1 MRLRLFK
8 AARRI
13 ISDTGKMRA
22 YSRNSRKYRE
32 MISEPMSI
40 DDSFNEFL
48 QQIANAVSTV
58 LHFDVTVANHQLV
71 RVAGTGRYA
80 PLIGQRL
87 PASCSFAEV
96 ARKRRPYMVTDRN
109 NDPVCEGCAGKTG
122 CSETCHMCYPL
133 SVGDISLGVIA
144 LVGFTDEQRHRIQQ
158 HGNEYMDFLHQMARL
173 VEKAA
178 QSDIASQELRKTHKQ
193 LQGIVESAG
202 EGIIAIDEA
211 GNVVCCNKAA
221 VKTLKLENADIVG
234 KNIRNIFPSAPIFQ
248 TAATG
253 TQYKHLEVLLRGP
266 GKAVRLM
273 STASP
278 LVSEGGIIGAVA
290 LVRSIEDVTKVAY
303 QMTNGQPTAPIEDI
317 LGDSPAIRKAKQMA
331 LRTAMS
337 PSFVLL
343 RGESGTGK
351 ELFARAIHYHSPRSH
366 GPFVA
371 VNCAAVP
378 EELLES
384 ELFGYEDGAF
394 TGARRGGKPGKFEVA
409 SQGTLFLDEIGDCS
423 LRLQAKL
430 LRALDSGEI
439 QRVGGT
445 HTMKT
450 NVRIVSAT
458 NKNLERMVEDGEFR
472 EDLYFRLNVIPIWIP
487 PLRERKEDIVP
498 LFSYFLHK
506 YSAAM
511 DCVAPNLSPEATTI
525 LLHYQWPGNVRELQN
540 TAQYVLHTCVD
551 EVIRPHH
558 LPARFKQASS
568 LETAIMPD
576 VESEPASVENWER
589 KLIENGLKRLGN
601 IPKAKDILAEQ
612 LGMSRATI
620 YRKIKKYGLDDHTTA
635 PDH

>member
-1 MRLRLFK
+1 MTSTL
-8 AARRI
+8 
-13 ISDTGKMRA
+13 MC
-22 YSRNSRKYRE
+22 
-32 MISEPMSI
+32 I

-58 LHFDVTVANHQLV
+58 LRFDVTVANHQLV
-71 RVAGTGRYA
+71 RVAGTGRYKS
-80 PLIGQRL
+80 LIGQEL
-87 PASCSFAEV
+87 PASCSFAE
-96 ARKRRPYMVTDRN
+96 ATRKKRPYMVTDRN
-109 NDPVCEGCAGKTG
+109 NDPVCDGCAGKAG
-122 CSETCHMCYPL
+122 CIETCHMCYPL
-133 SVGDISLGVIA
+133 SVGDTSLGVIA

-178 QSDIASQELRKTHKQ
+178 QSDIAKEELRKTHNQ
-193 LQGIVESAG
+193 LQGIVESVG
-202 EGIIAIDEA
+202 EGIIAIDET
-211 GNVVCCNKAA
+211 GNIVCCNNAA
-221 VKTLKLENADIVG
+221 VKTLKLEDADIVG
-234 KNIRNIFPSAPIFQ
+234 KNIKRVFPSAPIFQ
-248 TAATG
+248 IAATG
-253 TQYKHLEVLLRGP
+253 TQYKHLEMLLRGQ

-278 LVSEGGIIGAVA
+278 LVSEGQIIGAVA

-303 QMTNGQPTAPIEDI
+303 QMTDGQPTRAIEDI

-337 PSFVLL
+337 SSSALL

-409 SQGTLFLDEIGDCS
+409 NEGTLFLDEIGDCS

-445 HTMKT
+445 HSMKT
-450 NVRIVSAT
+450 DVRIVSAT

-487 PLRERKEDIVP
+487 PLRERKEDIIP

-511 DCVAPNLSPEATTI
+511 DCVAPNLSQEATQI
-525 LLHYQWPGNVRELQN
+525 LLHYEWPGNVRELQN
-540 TAQYVLHTCVD
+540 TAQYVLHTCID
-551 EVIRPHH
+551 EIIRPQH
-558 LPARFKQASS
+558 LPARFKEASAPDK
-568 LETAIMPD
+568 TIMPD
-576 VESEPASVENWER
+576 VAPKVTSVESWEK
-589 KLIENGLKRLGN
+589 KLIEDGLRRLEN
-601 IPKAKDILAEQ
+601 VPKAKDILAEQ

-620 YRKIKKYGLDDHTTA
+620 YRKIKKYGLDTPTTCT
-635 PDH
+635 

>member
-1 MRLRLFK
+1 MTNVPVRM
-8 AARRI
+8 
-13 ISDTGKMRA
+13 D
-22 YSRNSRKYRE
+22 N
-32 MISEPMSI
+32 
-40 DDSFNEFL
+40 SFNEFL

-58 LHFDVTVANHQLV
+58 LHFDVTVANHRLV
-71 RVAGTGRYA
+71 RVAGTGRYKA
-80 PLIGQRL
+80 LIGQQL
-87 PASCSFAEV
+87 PSSCSFGEA
-96 ARKRRPYMVTDRN
+96 ARRKRPYIVTDKD
-109 NDPVCEGCAGKTG
+109 NDPVCNGCAGKPG

-133 SVGDISLGVIA
+133 SVGDVSLGVIA
-144 LVGFTDEQRHRIQQ
+144 LVGFTDEQKRRIEQ

-193 LQGIVESAG
+193 LQGIVESVG
-202 EGIIAIDEA
+202 EGIIAIDEE
-211 GNVVCCNKAA
+211 GNIVCCNQAA
-221 VKTLKLENADIVG
+221 VRTLKLGDIDIVG
-234 KNIRNIFPSAPIFQ
+234 KNIRHVFPQAPIFQ
-248 TAATG
+248 IAATG
-253 TQYKHLEVLLRGP
+253 RQYRHLEALLRGP
-266 GKAVRLM
+266 KETVRLM

-278 LVSEGGIIGAVA
+278 LVSEGQIIGAVA

-303 QMTNGQPTAPIEDI
+303 QMTSGQPTRPIEDI
-317 LGDSPAIRKAKQMA
+317 LGDSPAIREAKGMA
-331 LRTAMS
+331 LRTAIG

-351 ELFARAIHYHSPRSH
+351 ELFARAIHYHSPRH
-366 GPFVA
+366 NGPFVA

-394 TGARRGGKPGKFEVA
+394 TGAKRGGKPGKFELA
-409 SQGTLFLDEIGDCS
+409 NEGTLFLDEIGDCS

-445 HTMKT
+445 QTITT

-458 NKNLERMVEDGEFR
+458 NKNLERLVEDGEFR

-487 PLRERKEDIVP
+487 PLRERKEDIMP
-498 LFSYFLHK
+498 LFTYFLHK

-511 DCVAPNLSPEATTI
+511 DSVAPNSSKETTEI
-525 LLHYQWPGNVRELQN
+525 LMHYHWPGNVRELQN

-551 EVIRPHH
+551 GVIKPQH
-558 LPARFKQASS
+558 LPARFKQAS
-568 LETAIMPD
+568 LPD
-576 VESEPASVENWER
+576 EEIINVEPEPASVESLER
-589 KLIENGLKRLGN
+589 KLIEEGLNRLGN
-601 IPKAKDILAEQ
+601 VPKAKDILAEQ

-620 YRKIKKYGLDDHTTA
+620 YRKIKKYGLDDHTTCT
-635 PDH
+635 